1 MLLIEPG
8 TKVRELREEK
18 GLAIPPAPEKT
29 DAKVYSIDGG
39 TVTIAYTMEGGEP
52 RIQHL
57 IIQSVLGDYSRVSPV
72 LSALLRVGVRCSDVL
87 DLLRSMNDPVLSSV
101 ADVVQDFLADYGIMS
116 KPRREYEA
124 AVQPS
129 ILQFALEYRQ
139 KAGAGQV
146 DPAGLKICPVCGQK
160 TLKVEN
166 GCATCI
172 NPECG
177 YSKCDH

>member
-1 MLLIEPG
+1 MLIEPG
-8 TKVRELREEK
+8 LTIKEVREDT
-18 GLAIPPAPEKT
+18 GLSIPPAPEKI
-29 DAKVYSIDGG
+29 DAKVYNIEGG
-39 TVTIAYTMEGGEP
+39 TVTVAYTLEGSEP
-52 RIQHL
+52 RIQQL

-72 LSALLRVGVRCSDVL
+72 LSALFRVGVRYSDVL
-87 DLLRSMNDPVLSSV
+87 DLLRSTKDPVLVDV
-101 ADVVQDFLADYGIMS
+101 AGVVQDFLADYGIMP
-116 KPRREYEA
+116 KPKRDYGA

-129 ILQFALEYRQ
+129 ILQFTLES
-139 KAGAGQV
+139 KPKIDKTV
-146 DPAGLKICPVCGQK
+146 DDPANLKLCPVCGQK